1 MRFFKAWKPVAT
13 ALLFTLSAQ
22 VAIAHEGE
30 DHGARTTKEAFPPC
44 HAPRRHPIRLNLSQ
58 SPKAENSR
66 STLIGLQHNEPVLA
80 RSVAVETPQ
89 GSVEAKAAPDGT
101 YRLPAPWSSAPG
113 HYDLIFTVAK
123 DNIADVVTL
132 TLDIPL
138 ATTGAATSPAGG
150 FATPAMARGLKENLS
165 ENHVAIL
172 IALLVTF
179 LAGGLGGAIWARQR
193 NIARLLLVG
202 AGLIC

>member
-1 MRFFKAWKPVAT
+1 MRLFNAWKLVAT
-13 ALLFTLSAQ
+13 ALLVTLSAQ

-30 DHGARTTKEAFPPC
+30 DHGAPTTRVSVSAV
-44 HAPRRHPIRLNLSQ
+44 PRAETTSDTFELVAVA
-58 SPKAENSR
+58 KAGEITIYLDR
-66 STLIGLQHNEPVLA
+66 FATNEPVPGA
-80 RSVAVETPQ
+80 SVTVETPQ

-123 DNIADVVTL
+123 DNIADVLTL
-132 TLDIPL
+132 TLDVPPAVTA
-138 ATTGAATSPAGG
+138 ATTSSASG
-150 FATPAMARGLKENLS
+150 FTTPAIPRGLKENLS

-179 LAGGLGGAIWARQR
+179 LAGGLGGPSDS
-193 NIARLLLVG
+193 G
-202 AGLIC
+202 